1 MTCCNGKTIQKQPGP
16 HIGEYC
22 SDCGK
27 WIRWVPQ
34 EKDGEYILWAVDN
47 LKGSMQ
53 RKCKQAIEETKN
65 LVKESLQ

>member
-1 MTCCNGKTIQKQPGP
+1 MPIGKHKGKTLFEIA
-16 HIGEYC
+16 
-22 SDCGK
+22 
-27 WIRWVPQ
+27 